1 MRLQVEG
8 GLPIAGGLIGAGGE
22 IAWPKPTRPG
32 DVLHVESEIR
42 EIRPSKSRPDRG
54 MVTVYSETINQR
66 GEVVQTFTAKL
77 VAPRRS
83 A

>member
-1 MRLQVEG
+1 
-8 GLPIAGGLIGAGGE
+8 
-22 IAWPKPTRPG
+22 
-32 DVLHVESEIR
+32 
-42 EIRPSKSRPDRG
+42 